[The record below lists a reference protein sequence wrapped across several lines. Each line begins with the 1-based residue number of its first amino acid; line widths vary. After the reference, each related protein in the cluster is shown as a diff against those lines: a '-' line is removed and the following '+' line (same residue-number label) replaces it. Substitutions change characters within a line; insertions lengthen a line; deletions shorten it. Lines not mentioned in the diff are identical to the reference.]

1 MSERRT
7 LYDIL
12 GINRNTQ
19 YKRNTGNSFIRSE
32 QSFNNATFIQGY
44 DTSAGDWDL
53 KNLGN
58 GESNSAV
65 SFSEDVLV
73 VCTNDD

>member
-65 SFSEDVLV
+65 TSCLQVLGISFS
-73 VCTNDD
+73 